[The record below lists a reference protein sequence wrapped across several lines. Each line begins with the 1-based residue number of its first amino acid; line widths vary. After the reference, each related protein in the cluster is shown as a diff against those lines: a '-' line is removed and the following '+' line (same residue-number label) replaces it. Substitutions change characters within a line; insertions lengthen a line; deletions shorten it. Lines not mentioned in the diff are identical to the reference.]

1 MPIDSGWLS
10 RDFTQG
16 YGPEEYVLKQPIP
29 GRYQIRAKY
38 FGTRQRNL
46 LGPVTVKAVIF
57 TNWAHLDEERREL
70 TLRLDRVRDIV
81 SVGEVRIN

>member
-1 MPIDSGWLS
+1 M
-10 RDFTQG
+10 
-16 YGPEEYVLKQPIP
+16 LKQPIP

-57 TNWAHLDEERREL
+57 TNWALPDEERQEL
-70 TLRLDRVRDIV
+70 TLRLDRVREIA
-81 SVGEVRIN
+81 SVGKIRIN